1 MFRCRLVC
9 AYVEV
14 NIVYHCFTQV
24 RHVLTGFMYVFGLV
38 WLFVLFFHSLYV
50 CVSSDPQSS
59 RARKLCVTMEPAL
72 LLKGDIM
79 VRNNLITV
87 WHLLRFFFISTCSTS
102 LQWLKYHNCFYF
114 LSSVVK
120 LFDSHLVN
128 FFFSPDFDALLC
140 LAFKKCWIIFK
151 PLKP

>member
-87 WHLLRFFFISTCSTS
+87 WHLLRFFSTHSTS
-102 LQWLKYHNCFYF
+102 LQ
-114 LSSVVK
+114 
-120 LFDSHLVN
+120 
-128 FFFSPDFDALLC
+128 
-140 LAFKKCWIIFK
+140 
-151 PLKP
+151 

>member
-87 WHLLRFFFISTCSTS
+87 WHLLRFFFYIYMQYITAMTKIPQLFLFPKFCSQTLRFPPS
-102 LQWLKYHNCFYF
+102 KLFF
-114 LSSVVK
+114 LS
-120 LFDSHLVN
+120 
-128 FFFSPDFDALLC
+128 
-140 LAFKKCWIIFK
+140 
-151 PLKP
+151 